1 MRGRVDWLLI
11 LLPKSSSSLWSVC
24 VMAHFLGP
32 PLQPLQLCAI
42 PWPWLS
48 PTPWQAKG
56 SWAPAGSTGQGAIRG
71 VWGRQPDLLPITV
84 PMSQT
89 DVTHNN
95 IQHCGAQPC
104 HVTMVGQQSYTGLCF
119 QVWLQVCVCVC
130 LLVRVHARMFMLRGN
145 KISQKVNIL
154 VIYSCLLIWKKK
166 QVPSISWRYRS
177 AAVTAIEKCIRL
189 WSVASHIDRQM

>member
-11 LLPKSSSSLWSVC
+11 LLPKSSSSRWSVC

-48 PTPWQAKG
+48 PTPWQAKLEAG
-56 SWAPAGSTGQGAIRG
+56 LQLAAQDRGQLEECGGDNQTCCQLLCPWARQTSPIITSNIVEHSPAMWQ
-71 VWGRQPDLLPITV
+71 WLDNK
-84 PMSQT
+84 
-89 DVTHNN
+89 VT
-95 IQHCGAQPC
+95 
-104 HVTMVGQQSYTGLCF
+104 
-119 QVWLQVCVCVC
+119 QVSAFRCDFKCVCVC

-154 VIYSCLLIWKKK
+154 VIYSCLLIWKK
-166 QVPSISWRYRS
+166 
-177 AAVTAIEKCIRL
+177 AKCL
-189 WSVASHIDRQM
+189 LSVEDTDQQQSLQ